1 MITRLVGHIRHH
13 PYRLILTLGVFVLL
27 SWGSAGIAIIHTF
40 RVEHQAR
47 VENCRAID
55 ELNRELRLAWADA
68 GYFVISDR
76 FEDTRNCE
84 ELP

>member
-1 MITRLVGHIRHH
+1 MSMRLVRHIRTH
-13 PYRLILTLGVFVLL
+13 PYRLIFTIGFFVII
-27 SWGSAGIAIIHTF
+27 SWGFAGVALVHSLN
-40 RVEHQAR
+40 VGHQSR

-76 FEDTRNCE
+76 FEDTHNCE